1 MKFYKGDLIET
12 LTYKGQTIYGI
23 VVESVTRFQ
32 YTEVRILT
40 GSRIMAVVHDGRKG
54 GIRLIQRI
62 SDEERTPRK
71 TI

>member
-23 VVESVTRFQ
+23 VVESVNRFH
-32 YTEVRILT
+32 YAEVRILS
-40 GSRIMAVVHDGRKG
+40 GSRIIAVVHDGRKG

-62 SDEERTPRK
+62 NDEERTTK
-71 TI
+71 